1 MNAAVIIAAVPI
13 QLLFCGFIS
22 VWIAT
27 LDVRP
32 LYNFL
37 VTAPGTTN
45 ARLLWND
52 MPSQG
57 G

>member
-1 MNAAVIIAAVPI
+1 MNAAVIIAAVPS